1 MQPSLKEYAEMSEDL
16 KKGGFTDVQSEA
28 LVQLIS
34 KVFSTIENFFE
45 RVRRED
51 KEDRARIEQE
61 NREYRERIQRENKE
75 ELERIRREDKEDR
88 ERIRREDR
96 EERSLFQT
104 RLEAKIDAYHHQTLR
119 FFITILSTL
128 VLSIVGAMIVY
139 VLQSID

>member
-51 KEDRARIEQE
+51 KEDRARI
-61 NREYRERIQRENKE
+61 QRENKE

-96 EERSLFQT
+96 EDRSLFQT
-104 RLEAKIDAYHHQTLR
+104 RLEAKIDAYHQQTLR
-119 FFITILSTL
+119 FFITILSVL
-128 VLSIVGAMIVY
+128 VLPIVGAMIVY
-139 VLQSID
+139 VLQSLN

>member
-28 LVQLIS
+28 LVRLIS
-34 KVFSTIENFFE
+34 EVFSKIENFFE

-51 KEDRARIEQE
+51 KEDRA
-61 NREYRERIQRENKE
+61 RIQRENKE